1 MTTIIT
7 AIRIGTK
14 IGTKIWIAT
23 AAILIVTG
31 STATASGGA

>member
-14 IGTKIWIAT
+14 IWIAA

-31 STATASGGA
+31 STATADGGA